1 MVTISKHKL
10 EPFGGGGGGGSSRDL
25 FGKRLKLWNAAAIGG
40 TGGKSKA
47 EEEEPLLSA
56 MNMTE
61 NDRKRANFSALSN
74 TNGAVIKMTT
84 NTGTGKPGDIKKIVI
99 KNFRGEILFWYDSV
113 NLWGSERGA
122 GVIGG
127 NIVTSFIFFLFVGA
141 IAIKFYRSR
150 MRETTGAH

>member
-10 EPFGGGGGGGSSRDL
+10 EPFGGGGGGSASRDL
-25 FGKRLKLWNAAAIGG
+25 SGKRLILRNVAAIGG
-40 TGGKSKA
+40 AEGKQKA
-47 EEEEPLLSA
+47 EEEAPLAVA

-99 KNFRGEILFWYDSV
+99 KNFRGENFPILILLCFCS
-113 NLWGSERGA
+113 LGGLERG
-122 GVIGG
+122 
-127 NIVTSFIFFLFVGA
+127 LRLE
-141 IAIKFYRSR
+141 K
-150 MRETTGAH
+150 